1 MDLFVDDSP
10 NDVLRALERASGSS
24 RDVRGISRVVIGVRV
39 WLTSTERYIFK
50 KQYLVKASKARN
62 VARATFAAQP
72 MIGSLPPKEGI
83 RLYMARIDPH
93 LTFGSEVVLDVD
105 LTLVGDLEGVQH
117 MHMFLRRLLGVNNHS
132 ILAILFSETGLLPV
146 RYRRLQ
152 LTLGYLKYLQY
163 ASAAFRHSCALYN
176 NRSSCWIGDVIHTL
190 ENLPVPV
197 HVTLQ
202 GLLHTK
208 SVDAVIEQV
217 AESWESSLRMFIQ
230 DATRTLVLR
239 KRVEYDSKGVMR
251 EYRLWAYRSYL
262 DLIRVPTHRKAYFR
276 FVTSNHHFAIELL

>member
-1 MDLFVDDSP
+1 MCSICSCEDCW
-10 NDVLRALERASGSS
+10 AS
-24 RDVRGISRVVIGVRV
+24 ITI
-39 WLTSTERYIFK
+39 W
-50 KQYLVKASKARN
+50 
-62 VARATFAAQP
+62 
-72 MIGSLPPKEGI
+72 
-83 RLYMARIDPH
+83 
-93 LTFGSEVVLDVD
+93 
-105 LTLVGDLEGVQH
+105 
-117 MHMFLRRLLGVNNHS
+117 HS

-152 LTLGYLKYLQY
+152 LTLSYLKYLILVPRHQY

-176 NRSSCWIGDVIHTL
+176 NCSSCWIGDVIHTL
-190 ENLPVPV
+190 ENLPIPV

-208 SVDAVIEQV
+208 SVDAMIEQV
-217 AESWESSLRMFIQ
+217 AESWESSLQMFMQ